1 MECLPEECVVHA
13 LGFLDVADAIRYTRT
28 TKGSSTFAAKHDRNI
43 FGPALQRLQRWR
55 QGSAPVMAMA
65 TDVTSWRDRFLHERD
80 DLKRTAITQ
89 DDLTGHVWRLRF
101 REPGNTGPAPREVP
115 PPAAL
120 FIPNGQFLTE
130 GYPPLPWSI
139 APDSGAVVI
148 ANFPPHRAQRRA
160 HYDHGW
166 TLENDNV
173 MLWTVD
179 ESGPI
184 GEFSTSLDLRPG
196 SSGDR
201 HARRA
206 GLALL
211 RGAAFARVGRRGS
224 ARVAFADA
232 VAHAGGTQAR
242 LPVGSSGHVSEE
254 ESNCE
259 RYRADPGGLLV
270 EIGELYQLETLW
282 TERDVRTRALIA
294 LANSSLE
301 AGEARQAL
309 DAARRASVSVVQ
321 HGARAIQ
328 AVEALRARALKA
340 VAESEQPLLLE
351 IDRGQRDVPAS
362 PCSTVAR
369 GLACLGV

>member
-28 TKGSSTFAAKHDRNI
+28 TKGSSTFAAKHDRNL

-115 PPAAL
+115 PRAAL
-120 FIPNGQFLTE
+120 FVPNGQFLTE

-139 APDSGAVVI
+139 CAETGAVVI

-179 ESGPI
+179 EVAS

-211 RGAAFARVGRRGS
+211 RGASFARAGRRGS

-232 VAHAGGTQAR
+232 VDHAGGTVDHF
-242 LPVGSSGHVSEE
+242 PCGSNLSEE

-259 RYRADPGGLLV
+259 PYRADPGGLVV
-270 EIGELYQLETLW
+270 EIGERYQLETLW
-282 TERDVRTRALIA
+282 TERDTRTRALIA

-321 HGARAIQ
+321 YGARAIQ

-340 VAESEQPLLLE
+340 VAES
-351 IDRGQRDVPAS
+351 
-362 PCSTVAR
+362 
-369 GLACLGV
+369 